1 MHLNCGEII
10 LAHQKNQ
17 WSDNKGENNDQNF
30 EHYKENHLKITP
42 IHRKIG
48 EIR

>member
-30 EHYKENHLKITP
+30 EHYKEKSPQDYSHTP
-42 IHRKIG
+42 QNWG
-48 EIR
+48 N